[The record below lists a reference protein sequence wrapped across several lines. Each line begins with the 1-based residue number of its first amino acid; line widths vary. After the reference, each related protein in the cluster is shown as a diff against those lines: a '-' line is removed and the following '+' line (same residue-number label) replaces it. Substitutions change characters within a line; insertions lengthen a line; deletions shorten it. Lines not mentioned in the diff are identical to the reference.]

1 MSGKLHPL
9 SNKTLGKELN
19 AFLWN
24 EKKTLFAM
32 TGRGQWDNQFSTYV
46 TQGKDFQER
55 PLAGTYISRW
65 HGYVDFHY
73 SNS

>member
-1 MSGKLHPL
+1 MK
-9 SNKTLGKELN
+9 
-19 AFLWN
+19 
-24 EKKTLFAM
+24 KKTLFAM